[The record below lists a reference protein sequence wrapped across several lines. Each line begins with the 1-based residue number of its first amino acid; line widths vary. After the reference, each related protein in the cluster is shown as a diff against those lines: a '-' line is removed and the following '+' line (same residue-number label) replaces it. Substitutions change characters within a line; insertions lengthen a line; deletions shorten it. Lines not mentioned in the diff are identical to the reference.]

1 VFKQILT
8 DMKKLF
14 IPALIM
20 ICLVSFSSFAQINL
34 PRPSPSST
42 VMQKVGLADVT
53 IAYSRPSAKGRKVF
67 GDVVP
72 FDKMWRTGANEA
84 TKISISDTVSIEGNK
99 IAPGDYALYTIP
111 GTAEWT
117 IILGKNARVGAN
129 DYKDEQQAARFK
141 VKSEKL
147 CAAVETFT
155 IDFVNLTTSSAY
167 IQLSWESTSVK
178 FKIENEVDAKVMADI
193 KAKTENLNTYFQAA
207 SYYYETNRDLKQALE
222 WINKVT
228 ANGGGAFYQVHLK
241 AKIQA
246 KMGDCKGA
254 TETAMKSLELSKA
267 AKNDEYVKFNEK
279 VIADCAG
286 KK

>member
-1 VFKQILT
+1 
-8 DMKKLF
+8 MKKIL
-14 IPALIM
+14 IPAMIM
-20 ICLVSFSSFAQINL
+20 ISFMTSASFAQINV

-53 IAYSRPSAKGRKVF
+53 VAYSRPSAKGRKVF

-72 FDKMWRTGANEA
+72 FDKIWRTGANEA
-84 TKISISDTVSIEGNK
+84 TKISISDTVTIEGNK

-117 IILGKNARVGAN
+117 VILGKNPKTQAG
-129 DYKDEQQAARFK
+129 DYKDEQQTARFK
-141 VKSEKL
+141 VKSESL
-147 CAAVETFT
+147 CAPVETFT
-155 IDFVNLTTSSAY
+155 IDFVNLTTTSAF

-178 FKIENEVDAKVMADI
+178 FKIENDVDAKVMADI
-193 KAKTENLNTYFQAA
+193 KAKTENRYIYFQAA
-207 SYYYETNRDLKQALE
+207 NYYYDTNRDLKQALE
-222 WINKVT
+222 WINK
-228 ANGGGAFYQVHLK
+228 AIEGGGMFFQVHLK

-254 TETAMKSLELSKA
+254 TETAMKSIEL
-267 AKNDEYVKFNEK
+267 AKTARNDEYVKFNEK
-279 VIADCAG
+279 LIADCKG

>member
-1 VFKQILT
+1 
-8 DMKKLF
+8 
-14 IPALIM
+14 
-20 ICLVSFSSFAQINL
+20 
-34 PRPSPSST
+34 
-42 VMQKVGLADVT
+42 MQKVGLADVT

-72 FDKMWRTGANEA
+72 FDKMWRTGANEP
-84 TKISISDTVSIEGNK
+84 TKISVSDSVSIEGNK
-99 IAPGDYALYTIP
+99 IGPGDYALYTIP
-111 GTAEWT
+111 GIAEWT
-117 IILGKNARVGAN
+117 IILGKNSKTSAG

-147 CAAVETFT
+147 CAPVETFT
-155 IDFVNLTTSSAY
+155 IDFTSLTTTSGF

-178 FKIENEVDAKVMADI
+178 FKIENDVDAKVMADI

-207 SYYYETNRDLKQALE
+207 SYYYDTNRDMKQALV

-228 ANGGGAFYQVHLK
+228 ANGGAFYQVHLK

-279 VIADCAG
+279 IIEDCKG